1 MALSS
6 VASTLCIAAS
16 LVEVTKD
23 PAVPF
28 RRLVAGCDSRL
39 ALAQV
44 KRLSG

>member
-6 VASTLCIAAS
+6 VASTLCTAS

-23 PAVPF
+23 PTVPF